1 MDELTMLIEEMK
13 LKRTHNQAMLAS
25 SKNVENLLQEI
36 LFKNDADE
44 ARYIV
49 SGYSIKKSD
58 HYEVPPVSSP
68 KFERARI
75 FCSVGFNENTTAG
88 ITIDLYYAGHRI
100 GEILQVSPT
109 QAGMSAGSEAF
120 DINRLSGFNL
130 VIRNKDVSQSVKINT
145 LKIVLYNE

>member
-1 MDELTMLIEEMK
+1 MEELTMLIEEMR
-13 LKRTHNQAMLAS
+13 LKRDHNQAMLAS
-25 SKNVENLLQEI
+25 NKNVENLLQKI

-49 SGYSIKKSD
+49 SGYTIEKSD
-58 HYEVPPVSSP
+58 HYEVPSVSSP

-88 ITIDLYYAGHRI
+88 IAIDLYYSGHRI
-100 GEILQVSPT
+100 GEILTVSPDK
-109 QAGMSAGSEAF
+109 AGMSAGSEAF
-120 DINRLSGFNL
+120 DINRLSGFNI

>member
-1 MDELTMLIEEMK
+1 MTELAMLIEEMK
-13 LKRTHNQAMLAS
+13 LKRDHNQAMLIS
-25 SKNVENLLQEI
+25 NKNIEKLLDKL
-36 LFKNDADE
+36 LFKNDAVNE
-44 ARYIV
+44 RYIV
-49 SGYSIKKSD
+49 NGYTIVKSD

-68 KFERARI
+68 EFERARI

-88 ITIDLYYAGHRI
+88 IAIDLYYAGHRI
-100 GEILQVSPT
+100 GEVLQVSPT
-109 QAGMSAGSEAF
+109 QPGMSAGSEAF